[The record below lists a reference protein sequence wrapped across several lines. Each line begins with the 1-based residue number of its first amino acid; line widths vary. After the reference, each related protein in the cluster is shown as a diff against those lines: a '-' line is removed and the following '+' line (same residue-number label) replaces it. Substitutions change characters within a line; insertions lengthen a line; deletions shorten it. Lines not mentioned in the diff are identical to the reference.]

1 MGKPVKILVTY
12 DSFRHVREALGDQIR
27 NFQVVVDEFQ
37 SIFIDARFKSDA
49 ELELLYQLQDLQKVC
64 FVSATPML
72 DKYLDMLDVTITN
85 CVLATA
91 QTYVDAMKKENG
103 FNAKAQTTAFNMTK
117 DAVMQLLT
125 EEAQKYLNSAVGDL
139 ELYIS
144 QKIEA
149 EVKFNKSYNNV

>member
-1 MGKPVKILVTY
+1 MTLEFLNEIFHTCIIPLISIVSVYIVKLVKMKLTEI
-12 DSFRHVREALGDQIR
+12 SMNKQ
-27 NFQVVVDEFQ
+27 NT
-37 SIFIDARFKSDA
+37 
-49 ELELLYQLQDLQKVC
+49 LEK
-64 FVSATPML
+64 
-72 DKYLDMLDVTITN
+72 KYLDMLDVTITN
-85 CVLATA
+85 CVLATT

-117 DAVMQLLT
+117 DAVMKLLT

>member
-1 MGKPVKILVTY
+1 
-12 DSFRHVREALGDQIR
+12 
-27 NFQVVVDEFQ
+27 
-37 SIFIDARFKSDA
+37 
-49 ELELLYQLQDLQKVC
+49 
-64 FVSATPML
+64 
-72 DKYLDMLDVTITN
+72 
-85 CVLATA
+85 
-91 QTYVDAMKKENG
+91 MKKENG

>member
-1 MGKPVKILVTY
+1 MTLEFLNEIFHTCIVPLISIVSIYIVKFVKMKL
-12 DSFRHVREALGDQIR
+12 
-27 NFQVVVDEFQ
+27 
-37 SIFIDARFKSDA
+37 A
-49 ELELLYQLQDLQKVC
+49 EISMNKQNTLEK
-64 FVSATPML
+64 
-72 DKYLDMLDVTITN
+72 KYLDMLDVTITN
-85 CVLATA
+85 CVLATT
-91 QTYVDAMKKENG
+91 QTYVDAMKKENA

>member
-1 MGKPVKILVTY
+1 
-12 DSFRHVREALGDQIR
+12 
-27 NFQVVVDEFQ
+27 
-37 SIFIDARFKSDA
+37 
-49 ELELLYQLQDLQKVC
+49 
-64 FVSATPML
+64 
-72 DKYLDMLDVTITN
+72 
-85 CVLATA
+85 
-91 QTYVDAMKKENG
+91 
-103 FNAKAQTTAFNMTK
+103 MTK